1 MRLAKPCLAGTK
13 HCEAPV
19 TSAQHLTGA
28 RRHQLPSLT
37 RACCN
42 GAHSRSRTACVGRR
56 AVLREHL
63 LDYLPRAAEA
73 YSAVLGSVASDA
85 EQLQM
90 LHEQHR
96 LLALVRR

>member
-1 MRLAKPCLAGTK
+1 
-13 HCEAPV
+13 
-19 TSAQHLTGA
+19 
-28 RRHQLPSLT
+28 
-37 RACCN
+37 
-42 GAHSRSRTACVGRR
+42 
-56 AVLREHL
+56 VLREHL

-73 YSAVLGSVASDA
+73 YAAVLGSVASDA